1 MPNNTTP
8 IRIAVVEDDVK
19 IAQLLVDYL
28 VLENYQT
35 IVFHNGQ
42 QAFEYLQNNSVQML
56 ILDWMLPGMDGL
68 SLCQAI
74 RSKSDIPIM
83 MLTAKIEEIDRL
95 AGLDSGADDY
105 VCKPFSPK
113 EVVARIRAML
123 RRYMSQHQGK
133 NEAWKIISDSK
144 EIYWQQHLL
153 PLTRHEFEMLSL
165 LLNRPGRVFSRAQ
178 LLDQINTDSKE
189 VSDRA
194 IDSHIKNI
202 RKKIQAIDPQCEC
215 ITSVYGVGYRFD
227 RP

>member
-1 MPNNTTP
+1 M
-8 IRIAVVEDDVK
+8 
-19 IAQLLVDYL
+19 
-28 VLENYQT
+28 LENYQA

-42 QAFEYLQNNSVQML
+42 QAFEYLQNNTVQML

-133 NEAWKIISDSK
+133 NEAWKIISDCK

-178 LLDQINTDSKE
+178 LLDKINIESKE

-202 RKKIQAIDPQCEC
+202 RKKIQAIDPQCDC
-215 ITSVYGVGYRFD
+215 ISSVYGVGYRFD

>member
-1 MPNNTTP
+1 MPNNTVP
-8 IRIAVVEDDVK
+8 IRVVVVEDDTK

-28 VLENYQT
+28 VLENYQA

-42 QAFEYLQNNSVQML
+42 QAFEYLQNNTVQML

-113 EVVARIRAML
+113 EVMARIRAML
-123 RRYMSQHQGK
+123 RRYMSQHQEK
-133 NEAWKIISDSK
+133 TEAWKIISDSK
-144 EIYWQQHLL
+144 EIYWGQHLL

-178 LLDQINTDSKE
+178 LLDKINIESKE

-202 RKKIQAIDPQCEC
+202 RKKIQAIGPQCDC
-215 ITSVYGVGYRFD
+215 ISSVYGVGYRFD

>member
-1 MPNNTTP
+1 MPNNTVP
-8 IRIAVVEDDVK
+8 IRVVVVEDDTK

-28 VLENYQT
+28 VLENYQA

-42 QAFEYLQNNSVQML
+42 QAFEYLQNNTVQML

-95 AGLDSGADDY
+95 TGLDSGADDY

-113 EVVARIRAML
+113 EVMARIRAML
-123 RRYMSQHQGK
+123 RRYMSQHQEK
-133 NEAWKIISDSK
+133 TEAWKIISDSK
-144 EIYWQQHLL
+144 EIYWGQHLL

-178 LLDQINTDSKE
+178 LLDKINIESKE

-202 RKKIQAIDPQCEC
+202 RKKIQAIDPQCDC
-215 ITSVYGVGYRFD
+215 ISSVYGVGYRFD